1 MTILIELPGT
11 LASTTG
17 MRRVVTTNNGFPD
30 DGLTGLHLFTEGTGT
45 SVANSVS
52 GGSAGLIEHPVASNN
67 AYSWMSGGGI
77 QLDGTEIVS
86 FPTIDVT
93 GAWSLVS
100 MGSVTGSVGGTASE
114 RITGLLGFRDYSQAS
129 IRGNLLYLR
138 GGGNDWNSGSPAPYY
153 QQRPSNGAGSQGT
166 AVNLTPSSGLTTIGQ
181 KRLRVMTYNGTD
193 TVTSTIYD
201 KTGAVIATGSITVSD
216 AQLSTGTG
224 GVVVTNLQPIV
235 GGPNG
240 SYNGGRQVVEAF
252 AAYNRVLG
260 ASDIST
266 LLTKAVALGTA
277 RGRAW

>member
-11 LASTTG
+11 LSSTTG
-17 MRRVVTTNNGFPD
+17 MRRVITTNNGFPD

-45 SVANSVS
+45 SVGNSVV
-52 GGSAGLIEHPVASNN
+52 GGSAGLVEHPVASNN

-114 RITGLLGFRDYSQAS
+114 RITALLAFRDFTTSS
-129 IRGNLLYLR
+129 IRGCILNVR
-138 GGGNDWNSGSPAPYY
+138 GGTDWNSGGTVPYY
-153 QQRPSNGAGSQGT
+153 AHRPSNGAGAQAT
-166 AVNLTPSSGLTTIGQ
+166 ASNLSPSSGLSLLGQ
-181 KRLRVMTYNGTD
+181 YRMRVVTYNGTD
-193 TVTSTIYD
+193 TITSTIYD
-201 KTGAVIATGSITVSD
+201 KTGAVVASGTLTVTD

-224 GVVVTNLQPIV
+224 SVVVTALKPIV
-235 GGPNG
+235 GGPN
-240 SYNGGRQVVEAF
+240 SAYNGGRQVVEAF

-260 ASDIST
+260 AADIST

>member
-11 LASTTG
+11 LSSTTG
-17 MRRVVTTNNGFPD
+17 MRRVITTNNGFPD

-45 SVANSVS
+45 SVGNSVV
-52 GGSAGLIEHPVASNN
+52 GGSAGLVEHPVASNN

-114 RITGLLGFRDYSQAS
+114 RITALLAFRDFTTSS
-129 IRGNLLYLR
+129 IRGCILHVR
-138 GGGNDWNSGSPAPYY
+138 GGTDWNSGGTVPYY
-153 QQRPSNGAGSQGT
+153 AHRPSNGAGAQGT
-166 AVNLTPSSGLTTIGQ
+166 SSNLSPNSGLSILGQ
-181 KRLRVMTYNGTD
+181 KRLHVVTYNGTN
-193 TVTSTIYD
+193 TITSTIYD
-201 KTGAVIATGSITVSD
+201 KTGAVVATGTLTVTD
-216 AQLSTGTG
+216 AQLSTGTSS
-224 GVVVTNLQPIV
+224 VVVTALQPIV
-235 GGPNG
+235 GGP
-240 SYNGGRQVVEAF
+240 SATYNGGRQVVEAF

-260 ASDIST
+260 AADIST

>member
-30 DGLTGLHLFTEGTGT
+30 DGLTSLHLFTEGTGT

-114 RITGLLGFRDYSQAS
+114 RLTALLGFRDFSGAN
-129 IRGNLLYLR
+129 IRGSLLYVR
-138 GGGNDWNSGSPAPYY
+138 GGTDWNSGGTAPYY
-153 QQRPSNGAGSQGT
+153 QQRAANGAGAQAASS
-166 AVNLTPSSGLTTIGQ
+166 NLTPSSGLSLLGQ
-181 KRLRVMTYNGTD
+181 KRLQVVTYNGTD
-193 TVTSTIYD
+193 TITSTIYD
-201 KTGAVIATGSITVSD
+201 KTGAVVASGSLTVSD

-224 GVVVTNLQPIV
+224 GVVVTGLQPIV
-235 GGPNG
+235 GGPG
-240 SYNGGRQVVEAF
+240 VTYNGGRQVVEAF
-252 AAYNRVLG
+252 ASYNRVLG
-260 ASDIST
+260 ASDIT
-266 LLTKAVALGTA
+266 ALLTKAVALGAA
-277 RGRAW
+277 RGRVW

>member
-30 DGLTGLHLFTEGTGT
+30 DGLTNLHLFTDGTGT
-45 SVANSVS
+45 SVANSVV

-67 AYSWMSGGGI
+67 AFSWMSGGGI

-86 FPTIDVT
+86 FPAIDVT
-93 GAWSLVS
+93 APWSIVS

-114 RITGLLGFRDYSQAS
+114 RITALLGFRDFTQAS

-138 GGGNDWNSGSPAPYY
+138 GGNDWNSGSPSPYY
-153 QQRPSNGAGSQGT
+153 QQRPSNGSGGQGT
-166 AVNLTPSSGLTTIGQ
+166 LANLTPSSGLTTIGQ
-181 KRLRVMTYNGTD
+181 KRMRVMTYNGTG
-193 TVTSTIYD
+193 TITSTIYD
-201 KTGAVIATGSITVSD
+201 KTGAVIATGAITVSD

-235 GGPNG
+235 GGPNAA
-240 SYNGGRQVVEAF
+240 YNGGRQVVEAF
-252 AAYNRVLG
+252 ASYNRVLG

-266 LLTKAVALGTA
+266 LLTKAIALGAA

>member
-67 AYSWMSGGGI
+67 AYSWMSGGGV

-114 RITGLLGFRDYSQAS
+114 RITGLLSFRDFTGSS
-129 IRGNLLYLR
+129 IRGAVLYLR
-138 GGGNDWNSGSPAPYY
+138 GGNDWNTGTPSPYY
-153 QQRPSNGAGSQGT
+153 QHRPSNGAGGQGT
-166 AVNLTPSSGLTTIGQ
+166 LANLTPSSGLTTIGQ

-193 TVTSTIYD
+193 TITSTIYD
-201 KTGAVIATGSITVSD
+201 KTGAVVATGTLTVTD
-216 AQLSTGTG
+216 AQLSTGTSS
-224 GVVVTNLQPIV
+224 VVVTALQPIV
-235 GGPNG
+235 GGP
-240 SYNGGRQVVEAF
+240 SAAYSGGRQVVEAF

-260 ASDIST
+260 ASDITT
-266 LLTKAVALGTA
+266 LLAKAVALGTA

>member
-114 RITGLLGFRDYSQAS
+114 RITALLAFRDFTTSS
-129 IRGNLLYLR
+129 IRGCILHVR
-138 GGGNDWNSGSPAPYY
+138 GGTDWNSGGTVPYY
-153 QQRPSNGAGSQGT
+153 AHRPSNGAGAQGT
-166 AVNLTPSSGLTTIGQ
+166 SSNLSPNSGLSILGQ
-181 KRLRVMTYNGTD
+181 KRLHVVTYNGTN
-193 TVTSTIYD
+193 TITSTIYD
-201 KTGAVIATGSITVSD
+201 KTGAVVATGTLTVTD
-216 AQLSTGTG
+216 AQLSTGTSS
-224 GVVVTNLQPIV
+224 VVVTALQPIV
-235 GGPNG
+235 GGP
-240 SYNGGRQVVEAF
+240 SATYNGGRQVVEAF

-266 LLTKAVALGTA
+266 LLAKAVALGTD

>member
-11 LASTTG
+11 LSSTTG
-17 MRRVVTTNNGFPD
+17 MRRVITTNNGFPD

-45 SVANSVS
+45 SAGNSVV
-52 GGSAGLIEHPVASNN
+52 GGSAGLVEHPVASNN

-114 RITGLLGFRDYSQAS
+114 RITALLAFRDFTTSS
-129 IRGNLLYLR
+129 IRGCILHVR
-138 GGGNDWNSGSPAPYY
+138 GGTDWNSGGTVPYY
-153 QQRPSNGAGSQGT
+153 AHRPSNGAGAQGT
-166 AVNLTPSSGLTTIGQ
+166 SSNLSPNSGLSILGQ
-181 KRLRVMTYNGTD
+181 KRLHVVTYNGTN
-193 TVTSTIYD
+193 TITSTIYD
-201 KTGAVIATGSITVSD
+201 KTGAVVATGTLTVTD
-216 AQLSTGTG
+216 AQLSTGTSS
-224 GVVVTNLQPIV
+224 VVVTALQPIV
-235 GGPNG
+235 GGP
-240 SYNGGRQVVEAF
+240 SATYNGGRQVVEAF

-260 ASDIST
+260 AADNST

>member
-11 LASTTG
+11 LSSTTG

-30 DGLTGLHLFTEGTGT
+30 DGLTNLHLFTEGTGT
-45 SVANSVS
+45 AVANSVS
-52 GGSAGLIEHPVASNN
+52 GGSAGLIEHPIASNN

-86 FPTIDVT
+86 FPAIDVT

-114 RITGLLGFRDYSQAS
+114 RLTALLGFRDFTGSS
-129 IRGNLLYLR
+129 IRGAVLYVR
-138 GGGNDWNSGSPAPYY
+138 GGTDWNSGGTAPYY
-153 QQRPSNGAGSQGT
+153 QHRPSNGSGAQGAAT
-166 AVNLTPSSGLTTIGQ
+166 NLTPSSGLSLLGQ
-181 KRLRVMTYNGTD
+181 YRMRVMSYNGTD
-193 TVTSTIYD
+193 TITSTIYD
-201 KTGAVIATGSITVSD
+201 KTGAVVASGTLTVTD
-216 AQLSTGTG
+216 AQLSTGTSS
-224 GVVVTNLQPIV
+224 VVVAALQPIV
-235 GGPNG
+235 GGP
-240 SYNGGRQVVEAF
+240 SATYNGGRQVVEAF